1 MKIIGISLQL
11 ASFGWLI
18 IVGLHYAAHTPV
30 RHLQSWLAF
39 TDSFPLPT
47 ALTGWHAA
55 WPTLLAMVG
64 AASGRAL
71 VYMAPKAGQK
81 QKESEV

>member
-1 MKIIGISLQL
+1 MKILGISLQL
-11 ASFGWLI
+11 ASFGWLV

-30 RHLQSWLAF
+30 RFLQSWWAF
-39 TDSFPLPT
+39 TDSFPLPI
-47 ALTGWHAA
+47 AVTGWNAA
-55 WPTLLAMVG
+55 WPALLAMVG

-71 VYMAPKAGQK
+71 VCMAPKASQK